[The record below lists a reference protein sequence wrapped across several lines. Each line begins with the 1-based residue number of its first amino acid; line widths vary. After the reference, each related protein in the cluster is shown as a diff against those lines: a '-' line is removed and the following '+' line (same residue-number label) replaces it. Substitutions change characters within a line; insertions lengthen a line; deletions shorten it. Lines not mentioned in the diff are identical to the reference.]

1 MGQGLPRIFRDVNR
15 PNFFYCGGRW
25 EGVSALKAPA
35 RNGTPSLAG
44 LGGSFL
50 GSKRRAIALLFELQ
64 MRDAKSW
71 WERLL
76 GADNVACSISTLNL
90 IAVRRSYVE
99 VAMRQLAVKATEH
112 PKPKPK
118 PPPPPRPPRPPAP
131 PPGL

>member
-1 MGQGLPRIFRDVNR
+1 MRPRGVFFGLERIAK
-15 PNFFYCGGRW
+15 FFF
-25 EGVSALKAPA
+25 E
-35 RNGTPSLAG
+35 
-44 LGGSFL
+44 
-50 GSKRRAIALLFELQ
+50 FELQ

-71 WERLL
+71 RERLL

-90 IAVRRSYVE
+90 MALRRSYVE

-118 PPPPPRPPRPPAP
+118 PPPPRPPRPPAP